1 MTGPDLAS
9 GVHGTVSENEFYA
22 PAAFQTGDGGRQHNH
37 FYQGKPVVSWPH
49 WIGVVPREAD
59 CFEQRDAL
67 QRLQRALG
75 EEATLAPTQVITG
88 PGGVG
93 KTQLA
98 AHYARAAW
106 KAGSIDLLVWIN
118 ASSRSSLITG
128 YGRAGVEVAGADGRD
143 LEGAAA
149 RFLAWAETTDR
160 RWLVVLDDVS
170 NTADLRGLWPPAHPG
185 SQERALITT
194 RRRDAA
200 LISPSRE
207 RFGLGPFTPS
217 EAHSYFARAL
227 TAHGRAP
234 DPDEIDVLVSKLG
247 CLPLA
252 LAQARAFLVD
262 MALTCSQYRE
272 RLEDNGQALCDLF
285 PEEGS
290 LPDDQENSVATTW
303 RLAIERADKL
313 TPAGVARPL
322 LEIASVLDP
331 NGVPLSVLTSPP
343 ALAYLA
349 ARRAETHTTAEVQP
363 TGHDVMRAVRCLHR
377 MSLADHGSESPTDNL
392 RIHALVQRATRE
404 SLPSATRDT
413 VARACAD
420 ALLHAWPPTAVHGNA
435 LATMLRANAEALM
448 GHAEEALWS
457 NGCHELL
464 LRTGTSLGECGMP
477 QLANA
482 YFARLTARA
491 EARLGGRE
499 HPDVLFCRHLTAWW
513 RGVAGDPSGAASAT
527 SEAVAGLATAL
538 GPEHPDVLAARN
550 SLAYWQGAAGDP
562 RGAAA
567 ATESLLAD
575 LHRVLGPDHQET
587 LTARS
592 TMTWWLGMTG
602 EWRKAATETQELLN
616 DLMRVLG
623 PDHPHTLSA
632 RADHARWRGTAGA
645 PSEART
651 ALTELLTDL
660 TRIFGPDHLQ
670 TLGTR
675 GAIARW
681 TGVAGDATS
690 AADDFAGILADC
702 LRTLGPDHPYTLTT
716 RSGLARWRGVAGD
729 AAGAVEALTV
739 LLADRARVLGR
750 EHPDTLAV
758 RAGLAW
764 WHGEAGRPDIA
775 ARELAVLVTDITR
788 VLGAE
793 HPDTAAARR
802 SLFYWRTPAQ
812 DRPAMDSGTGKFP
825 TGARRPS
832 PPRTP
837 QRLGSPSP
845 RSSPPSPRDPACPSL
860 GRRQCS

>member
-1 MTGPDLAS
+1 MR
-9 GVHGTVSENEFYA
+9 GTACENEFYA
-22 PAAFQTGDGGRQHNH
+22 PTAFQTGDGSQQHNH
-37 FYQGKPVVSWPH
+37 FYQGNPVVSRPH

-59 CFEQRDAL
+59 CFEQRGAV
-67 QRLQRALG
+67 QGLQRALG
-75 EEATLAPTQVITG
+75 EEETLARTQVITG

-106 KAGSIDLLVWIN
+106 TARSIDLLLWIN

-128 YGRAGVEVAGADGRD
+128 YGRAGVEVASADGRD

-160 RWLVVLDDVS
+160 RWLVVLDDLT
-170 NTADLRGLWPPAHPG
+170 NTADLRGLWPPAQSSSRG
-185 SQERALITT
+185 RVLITT

-200 LISPSRE
+200 LISPFRQ
-207 RFGLGPFTPS
+207 RFSLGPFTPS
-217 EAHSYFARAL
+217 EAHSYFTRAL
-227 TAHGRAP
+227 TAHGPVP
-234 DPDEIDVLVSKLG
+234 DPGEVDVLVTELG

-262 MALTCSQYRE
+262 MAFTCSQYRE
-272 RLEDNGQALCDLF
+272 RLEDNSQALRDLF

-290 LPDDQENSVATTW
+290 LPDDQDNSIATTW
-303 RLAIERADKL
+303 RLAIERADRL
-313 TPAGVARPL
+313 TPSGLARPL

-331 NGVPLSVLTSPP
+331 NGIPLSVLTSPP
-343 ALAYLA
+343 VLTYLVT
-349 ARRAETHTTAEVQP
+349 RRAETHTGVEDQP
-363 TGHDVMRAVRCLHR
+363 TGHDVMHAVRCLHR
-377 MSLADHGSESPTDNL
+377 MSLADHGSGQPTETL

-404 SLPSATRDT
+404 SLPGVTREA

-420 ALLHAWPPTAVHGNA
+420 ALLHAWPPATVHDDA

-448 GHAEEALWS
+448 DHAEEALWS
-457 NGCHELL
+457 SGCHELL

-482 YFARLTARA
+482 YFTRLTTQA
-491 EARLGGRE
+491 EARLGDRR
-499 HPDVLFCRHLTAWW
+499 HPEVLFCRHLTAWW
-513 RGVAGDPSGAASAT
+513 RGVAGDLSGAASAT
-527 SEAVAGLATAL
+527 SQVVAGLAAAL
-538 GPEHPDVLAARN
+538 GPDHPDVLAARN

-562 RGAAA
+562 RGAAT

-592 TMTWWLGMTG
+592 TMAWWFGITG
-602 EWRKAATETQELLN
+602 EWQKAATQTQELLY
-616 DLMRVLG
+616 DLERVLG
-623 PDHPHTLSA
+623 PDHPHTLAA
-632 RADHARWRGTAGA
+632 RASHARWRGTAGA
-645 PSEART
+645 PLAAKT

-670 TLGTR
+670 SLGTR

-681 TGVAGDATS
+681 TGVAGDATR
-690 AADDFAGILADC
+690 AADDFADILADC

-739 LLADRARVLGR
+739 LLADRARVLGT
-750 EHPDTLAV
+750 EHPDTLAA

-764 WHGEAGRPDIA
+764 WRGEAGRPDIA
-775 ARELAVLVTDITR
+775 ARDLAALVTDLTR
-788 VLGAE
+788 VLGVE

-802 SLFYWRTPAQ
+802 SLLYWQTPAQ
-812 DRPAMDSGTGKFP
+812 DRPVMDVSAGKFP

-837 QRLGSPSP
+837 QRLGTPSP
-845 RSSPPSPRDPACPSL
+845 
-860 GRRQCS
+860 